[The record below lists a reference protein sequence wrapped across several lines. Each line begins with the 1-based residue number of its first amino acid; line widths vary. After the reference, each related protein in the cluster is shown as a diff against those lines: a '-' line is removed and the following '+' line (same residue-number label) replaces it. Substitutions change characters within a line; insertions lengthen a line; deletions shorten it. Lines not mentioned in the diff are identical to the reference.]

1 MDQQV
6 FVNYVSNENKYSMA
20 EEQDKTSKESFI
32 NPIDKDK
39 IAENPHLLPY
49 AHTVG
54 GAVIKPIDKGRVK
67 GLALSAMYEQTD
79 VQLDQIRKQVEL
91 LVQQA
96 QTIHDRVKI
105 SEDIYQAEMGFKPLI
120 SHTYH
125 LYKKSDGTNVLSMV
139 APQEWGTKPPYEFTA
154 SVRLLSDHTWEII
167 ENES

>member
-1 MDQQV
+1 MASDKKEQEGEA
-6 FVNYVSNENKYSMA
+6 FV
-20 EEQDKTSKESFI
+20 

-67 GLALSAMYEQTD
+67 GLAVAAMYEQTE

-91 LVQQA
+91 LAQQA
-96 QTIHDRVKI
+96 QAIHDRVRI
-105 SEDIYQAEMGFKPLI
+105 SEDIYQAEVGFKPLI

-139 APQEWGTKPPYEFTA
+139 APGEWGKNPPFEFTA
-154 SVRLLSDHTWEII
+154 TVRLLSDHTWDII
-167 ENES
+167 END